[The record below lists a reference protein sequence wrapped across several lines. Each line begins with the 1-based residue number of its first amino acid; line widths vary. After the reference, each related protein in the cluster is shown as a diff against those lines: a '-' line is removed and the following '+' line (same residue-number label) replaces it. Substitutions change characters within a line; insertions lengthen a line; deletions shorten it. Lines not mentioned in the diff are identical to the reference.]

1 MINPIPDRL
10 KDIWD
15 EWNIR
20 AIILVSLSLQT
31 ILILFAPFRKRIPKK
46 PVILLIWSSYLLA
59 DWAASFA
66 IGHIANS
73 HGNKGNKSS
82 ENADLLAF
90 WAPFLLLH
98 LGGPDPISA
107 FALEDNELWLRHLFS
122 LLVQV
127 IVTGYVFLL
136 TLPENKLL
144 VPTLLMFVARIIK
157 YFERTRALF
166 IASLDRFRES
176 MLKAPDAGPNYA
188 KLMEEYSLKKEAG
201 LPTRTEMTPEPGKDS
216 KLATAVKEELKELD
230 VVKYAYKYFNIFKGL
245 IVELIFSFRERNES
259 QEFFLRIKE
268 ENALKIIDLELNFIY
283 EALYTK
289 VVVVHNQ
296 IGYAFRAVSVGSV
309 VAAFVIFAR
318 LNKICLTKFDI
329 NVTYALLGGA
339 ICLDFI
345 ALIML
350 IFSDW
355 TMAAISNNKKGAGIL
370 VSIAETYLKFKKMSW
385 FKDPKYKGEEVLG
398 TCILIRR
405 WSESMSSFNLIKY
418 CLRLRPYPL
427 KNNFSLINLP
437 YIDKVIDYLG
447 ARELVIER
455 RYVSSQRLPR
465 KLWNFIFD
473 ELNRKSA
480 DAEDTETTKRIC
492 SARGAYV
499 IQEGQ
504 WEGEVAEVY
513 QKITEE
519 YIENVTFEESL
530 LLWHVATELC
540 FQNENTKVTNEG
552 CSLSKLLSDYMIYLL
567 VMRPTMMSAVAGIG
581 QIRFRDTCAEAEK
594 FFSGRAL
601 EQGQV
606 NEVCNKI
613 LEVDTKVKP
622 VHVKGDRSKSILFY
636 ACMLAKELNKLDNK
650 NNDNDDKWK
659 IISKVWVEMLS
670 YSATHSRPATH
681 AQQVSKGGQLISFV
695 RLLMAHFGLGEQ
707 FQITEGHARAKLIVG
722 K

>member
-66 IGHIANS
+66 IEHIANTR
-73 HGNKGNKSS
+73 GNKGNKSS

-90 WAPFLLLH
+90 WAPFVLLH

-136 TLPENKLL
+136 TLPGNKLL
-144 VPTLLMFVARIIK
+144 VPTLLMFVAGIIK

-166 IASLDRFRES
+166 LASLDRFRES
-176 MLKAPDAGPNYA
+176 MLKAPDAGPNYG
-188 KLMEEYSLKKEAG
+188 KLMEEYSSKKEAG
-201 LPTRTEMTPEPGKDS
+201 LPTRIEMTPEPGKDS
-216 KLATAVKEELKELD
+216 KLATA
-230 VVKYAYKYFNIFKGL
+230 YFNIFKGL

-259 QEFFLRIKE
+259 REFFLRIDE
-268 ENALKIIDLELNFIY
+268 EDALKIIDLELNFIY
-283 EALYTK
+283 EALYTT
-289 VVVVHNQ
+289 VVVVHNK

-318 LNKICLTKFDI
+318 LNKIC
-329 NVTYALLGGA
+329 GA

-355 TMAAISNNKKGAGIL
+355 TMAAISSNKKAAGIL
-370 VSIAETYLKFKKMSW
+370 VSIAETYLKFKKMRW
-385 FKDPKYKGEEVLG
+385 FKDPTHKGEEVLG

-405 WSESMSSFNLIKY
+405 WSECVSSFYLIKY
-418 CLRLRPYPL
+418 CLRLRTYPL
-427 KNNFSLINLP
+427 KDKSSLIKKGIHYLSSIFECCLP

-447 ARELVIER
+447 ARELVTEW

-465 KLWNFIFD
+465 KLRKFIFD
-473 ELNRKSA
+473 ELNRKSE

-540 FQNENTKVTNEG
+540 FQNENTKVANEG
-552 CSLSKLLSDYMIYLL
+552 AKSCCKLLSDYMIYLL

-594 FFSGRAL
+594 FLSRRAL

-606 NEVCNKI
+606 NEACKKI

-622 VHVKGDRSKSILFY
+622 VHVKGDRSKSILFD

-659 IISKVWVEMLS
+659 MISKVWVAMLS
-670 YSATHSRPATH
+670 YAATHCRPATH
-681 AQQVSKGGQLISFV
+681 AQQ
-695 RLLMAHFGLGEQ
+695 LLMAHFGLGEQ
-707 FQITEGHARAKLIVG
+707 FQINEGHARAKLIVG